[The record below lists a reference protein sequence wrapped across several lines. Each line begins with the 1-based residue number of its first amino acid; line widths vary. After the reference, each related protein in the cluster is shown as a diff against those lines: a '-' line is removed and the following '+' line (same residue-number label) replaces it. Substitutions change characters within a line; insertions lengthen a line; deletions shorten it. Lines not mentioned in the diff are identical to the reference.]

1 MLTSEPHLGNAF
13 LRIVTTSERTAT
25 IEEGEDLV
33 VSLVKLKWRL
43 RSREDRDLS
52 KSTSLWPA
60 TLVGCAQS

>member
-1 MLTSEPHLGNAF
+1 MLTSEPHLRNPF

-25 IEEGEDLV
+25 IEEGDDLV
-33 VSLVKLKWRL
+33 VGLVKLKWRL

-60 TLVGCAQS
+60 TLVSCAQS